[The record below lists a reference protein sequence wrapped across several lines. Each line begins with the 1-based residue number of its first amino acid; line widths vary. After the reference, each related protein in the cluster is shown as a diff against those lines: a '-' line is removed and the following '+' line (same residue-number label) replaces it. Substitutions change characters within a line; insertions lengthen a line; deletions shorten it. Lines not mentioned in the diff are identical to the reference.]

1 MIAQNSGIIT
11 LQLQVP
17 ELQIENTGTGEFKAL
32 NMDDAG
38 FTAETGYPELPVFST
53 WIAIPPKG
61 DIEVKV
67 TSGDYIIKKGVV
79 PKPVYINENQEATLE
94 YNLSLIHI
102 SEPTR
107 PY

>member
-1 MIAQNSGIIT
+1 MKATKVLTLLFVCMVNVLLAESVVSGERPLKVIAQNSGIIT

-53 WIAIPPKG
+53 WIAFPPKG

-67 TSGDYIIKKGVV
+67 TSGDYLIKKG
-79 PKPVYINENQEATLE
+79 
-94 YNLSLIHI
+94 
-102 SEPTR
+102 
-107 PY
+107 